1 MTLEVLQS
9 SAHKVTKLVGKT
21 TSGRAI
27 INITE
32 NKGLTEDPWVPLR
45 R

>member
-1 MTLEVLQS
+1 MTLVVLQS
-9 SAHKVTKLVGKT
+9 SAHKVTKLIGET
-21 TSGRAI
+21 TSGRSI

-32 NKGLTEDPWVPLR
+32 NKGVTEDPLVTLR

>member
-1 MTLEVLQS
+1 MTLEVLHS
-9 SAHKVTKLVGKT
+9 SAHKVTKLVGET
-21 TSGRAI
+21 TSVRSI

-32 NKGLTEDPWVPLR
+32 NKGVTEDPWVPLR